1 MRGLDGLLT
10 QYGGQQQH
18 QPENEKGEGQ
28 DQDQKADAFLP
39 EDDPFNYTA
48 TNDPEAGFG
57 FDICVECHDSAPFP
71 STAHLRAAEEH
82 LAMMDVMWRER
93 WDRTWAAREKSKKC
107 DAENPSSSSSSSS
120 IPSPPTPPRPPPHA
134 NAVIHLPFP
143 SSPMN
148 SQATMAALMPVVRFL
163 EKWVGGQTSTA
174 TCGGATDA

>member
-93 WDRTWAAREKSKKC
+93 WDRTWAARKKSKKC
-107 DAENPSSSSSSSS
+107 DGESLSSSSSSM
-120 IPSPPTPPRPPPHA
+120 PPPPTPPRPPPHA

-143 SSPMN
+143 SSPIN
-148 SQATMAALMPVVRFL
+148 LQATMAALMPVVRFL
-163 EKWVGGQTSTA
+163 EKWVRPVPVPQRLK
-174 TCGGATDA
+174 